1 MKKVLVFIVV
11 CLLCGCEQDA
21 YEKGEGRY
29 SLMRGDFAEAQVNGN
44 KQVMSIIT
52 DDGEQL
58 PLTEPYTAK
67 WIAKADTVYR
77 CMLYY
82 NN

>member
-21 YEKGEGRY
+21 YEKGEGKY
-29 SLMRGDFAEAQVNGN
+29 SLMRGDFVEAQINGN
-44 KQVMSIIT
+44 KQVMSVIT

-58 PLTEPYTAK
+58 P
-67 WIAKADTVYR
+67 YR
-77 CMLYY
+77 TLYSQMDY
-82 NN
+82 